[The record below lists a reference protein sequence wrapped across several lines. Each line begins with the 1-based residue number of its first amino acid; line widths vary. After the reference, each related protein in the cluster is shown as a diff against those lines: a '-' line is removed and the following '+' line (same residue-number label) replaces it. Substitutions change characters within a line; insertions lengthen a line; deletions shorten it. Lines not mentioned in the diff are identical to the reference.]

1 MENNL
6 EAIILAGGL
15 GTRLGELTSHTPKP
29 MLQVNGR
36 PFVSYVMDYLIE
48 SEVDCIVFAVS
59 YLSNQF
65 IDFFGE
71 SYKGVPI
78 RFSIEKEPLGTG
90 GAIKNAAEICQ
101 GNTVLVV
108 NGDTFCL
115 LDIQKMYAE
124 HRQKRA
130 AISIGISQV
139 DDTNRYGSV
148 ISDQHGFV
156 ASFTEKG
163 STSGPGYINCGTY
176 LINKDVLKFSNFSAC
191 FSFEKDILEGRE
203 DLQLKINTFSTSAD
217 FLDIG
222 VPSDFERSKFF
233 LKARAI

>member
-48 SEVDCIVFAVS
+48 SKVDCIIFAVS
-59 YLSNQF
+59 YLSNHF

-78 RFSIEKEPLGTG
+78 KFSIENEPLGTG
-90 GAIKNAAEICQ
+90 GAIKKAAEMCQ
-101 GNTVLVV
+101 GNTALVV
-108 NGDTFCL
+108 NGDTFCF

-124 HRQKRA
+124 HQQNNA
-130 AISIGISQV
+130 TISIGTSQV
-139 DDTNRYGSV
+139 VDTSRYGSV
-148 ISDQHGFV
+148 ISDENGFV
-156 ASFTEKG
+156 SSFTEKG

-176 LINKDVLKFSNFSAC
+176 LINKDSIKFSNFPAR
-191 FSFEKDILEGRE
+191 FSFEKEILEGRE
-203 DLQLKINTFSTSAD
+203 NLQLKINTFPTSAA

-222 VPSDFERSKFF
+222 IPSDFERSKSF
-233 LKARAI
+233 LKTRAI

>member
-1 MENNL
+1 M

-48 SEVDCIVFAVS
+48 SEVNCIVFAVS

-90 GAIKNAAEICQ
+90 GAIKNAAEMCQ

-108 NGDTFCL
+108 NGDTFCF
-115 LDIQKMYAE
+115 LDIRKMHEEHQQK
-124 HRQKRA
+124 HT
-130 AISIGISQV
+130 AISIGISRV
-139 DDTNRYGSV
+139 DDTYRYGSV
-148 ISDQHGFV
+148 ISDQNGFV

-163 STSGPGYINCGTY
+163 SASGPGHINCGTY
-176 LINKDVLKFSNFSAC
+176 LINKDVLKFGNFPAC

-203 DLQLKINTFSTSAD
+203 GLQLKINTFPTSAD

-222 VPSDFERSKFF
+222 VPSDFERSKSF